1 MANIKNYI
9 LYGVII
15 LVAVITGVAIGSI
28 YVSGIVPSVDTSS
41 LTEATLRD
49 DEETIKK
56 LYEDAVSGKKT
67 TFSAV
72 ELYQIGEYKLK
83 NTERYVKILSGE
95 VTSLFDITQNMK
107 AIKTVTEDGI
117 YYEKMSPAEVPLA
130 PSMAVKQRYEYAKPN
145 EVYLNETRNKD
156 DIKNNDKSVEDYYVE
171 LDESTAKIL
180 TLEEYKSFFNTMP
193 TTPLTYIVSSYTTQ
207 EGTYDKDVTLNS
219 DNQYVF
225 NIKMTGEY
233 AAYAAFYYS
242 YEIAHFAG
250 FSVPTAPPTQ
260 DDLPRWESVEI
271 TVTMNSDFTIQSIK
285 YLEKYNIDTPM
296 LKNASVTDDFT
307 DVFYYDDE
315 TVDKYLAQ
323 SLL

>member
-1 MANIKNYI
+1 MTNIKNYI

-83 NTERYVKILSGE
+83 NTERYVKILSGK
-95 VTSLFDITQNMK
+95 VTNKFTPQYMK
-107 AIKTVTEDGI
+107 AIKTSTEDGI
-117 YYEKMSPAEVPLA
+117 YYLKMSPGTA
-130 PSMAVKQRYEYAKPN
+130 PMAVKQRYEYAKPN
-145 EVYLNETRNKD
+145 EVYLNETRS
-156 DIKNNDKSVEDYYVE
+156 NNNITGDSIETYMVNIPESNAKTIS
-171 LDESTAKIL
+171 LD
-180 TLEEYKSFFNTMP
+180 EYKSIFNTEP

-233 AAYAAFYYS
+233 ATYAAFYYS

-285 YLEKYNIDTPM
+285 YLEKYRVDLILN
-296 LKNASVTDDFT
+296 NVAVSDDFT

>member
-1 MANIKNYI
+1 MTNVKNFI
-9 LYGVII
+9 AYGIII
-15 LVAVITGVAIGSI
+15 LVAVITGVAIGSVYI
-28 YVSGIVPSVDTSS
+28 DGIVPSVDTSS
-41 LTEATLRD
+41 LTEATIRD

-83 NTERYVKILSGE
+83 NTERYVKILSGK
-95 VTSLFDITQNMK
+95 VTNKFTPQYMK
-107 AIKTVTEDGI
+107 AIKTSTEDGI
-117 YYEKMSPAEVPLA
+117 YYLKMSPGTA
-130 PSMAVKQRYEYAKPN
+130 PMAVKQRYEYAKPN
-145 EVYLNETRNKD
+145 EVYLNETRS
-156 DIKNNDKSVEDYYVE
+156 NNNITGDSIETYMVNIPESNAKTIS
-171 LDESTAKIL
+171 LD
-180 TLEEYKSFFNTMP
+180 EYKSIFNTEP

-242 YEIAHFAG
+242 YEIRHFSG
-250 FSVPTAPPTQ
+250 NVPTNPPAQ
-260 DDLPRWESVEI
+260 DELPSWKNVEM
-271 TVTMNSDFTIQSIK
+271 TVTMDNNFNILSIT
-285 YLEKYNIDTPM
+285 YLEKYDIDTPM
-296 LKNASVTDDFT
+296 FKNASVTDDFT

>member
-1 MANIKNYI
+1 MLTNIKNYI

-28 YVSGIVPSVDTSS
+28 YIDGIVPSVDTSS

-83 NTERYVKILSGE
+83 NTERYVKILSGK
-95 VTSLFDITQNMK
+95 VTNKFTPQYMK
-107 AIKTVTEDGI
+107 AIKTSTEDGI
-117 YYEKMSPAEVPLA
+117 YYLKMSPGTA
-130 PSMAVKQRYEYAKPN
+130 PMAVKQRYEYAKPN
-145 EVYLNETRNKD
+145 EVYLNETRS
-156 DIKNNDKSVEDYYVE
+156 NNNITGDSIETYMVNIPESNAKTIS
-171 LDESTAKIL
+171 LD
-180 TLEEYKSFFNTMP
+180 EYKSIFNTEP

-233 AAYAAFYYS
+233 ATYAAFYYS

-285 YLEKYNIDTPM
+285 YLEKYRVDLILN
-296 LKNASVTDDFT
+296 NVAVSDDFT

>member
-41 LTEATLRD
+41 LTEATLRG

-83 NTERYVKILSGE
+83 NTERYVKILSGK
-95 VTSLFDITQNMK
+95 VTNRFTPQYMK
-107 AIKTVTEDGI
+107 AIKTSTEDGI
-117 YYEKMSPAEVPLA
+117 YYLKMSPGTA
-130 PSMAVKQRYEYAKPN
+130 PMAVKQRYEYAKPN
-145 EVYLNETRNKD
+145 EVYLNETRS
-156 DIKNNDKSVEDYYVE
+156 NNNITGDSIETYMVNIPENNAKTIS
-171 LDESTAKIL
+171 LD
-180 TLEEYKSFFNTMP
+180 EYKSIFNTEP

-233 AAYAAFYYS
+233 ATYSAFYYS

-260 DDLPRWESVEI
+260 DDLPRWDSVEI

-285 YLEKYNIDTPM
+285 YLEKYRVDLILN
-296 LKNASVTDDFT
+296 NVAVSDDFT

>member
-1 MANIKNYI
+1 MTNIKNYI

-28 YVSGIVPSVDTSS
+28 YIDGIVPSVDTSS

-83 NTERYVKILSGE
+83 NTERYVKILSGK
-95 VTSLFDITQNMK
+95 VTNRFAPQYMK
-107 AIKTVTEDGI
+107 AIKTSTEDGI
-117 YYEKMSPAEVPLA
+117 YYLKMSPGTA
-130 PSMAVKQRYEYAKPN
+130 PMAVKQRYEYAKPN
-145 EVYLNETRNKD
+145 EVYLNETRS
-156 DIKNNDKSVEDYYVE
+156 NNNITGDSIETYMVNIPENNAKTIS
-171 LDESTAKIL
+171 LD
-180 TLEEYKSFFNTMP
+180 EYKSIFNTEP

-233 AAYAAFYYS
+233 ATYAAFYYS

-285 YLEKYNIDTPM
+285 YLEKYRVDLILN
-296 LKNASVTDDFT
+296 NVAVSDDFT

>member
-1 MANIKNYI
+1 MTNIKNYI

-83 NTERYVKILSGE
+83 NTERYVKILSGK
-95 VTSLFDITQNMK
+95 VTNKFAPQYMK
-107 AIKTVTEDGI
+107 AIKTSTEDGI
-117 YYEKMSPAEVPLA
+117 YYLKMSPGTA
-130 PSMAVKQRYEYAKPN
+130 PMAVKQRYEYAKPN
-145 EVYLNETRNKD
+145 EVYLNETRS
-156 DIKNNDKSVEDYYVE
+156 NNNITGDSIETYMVNIPESNAKTIS
-171 LDESTAKIL
+171 LD
-180 TLEEYKSFFNTMP
+180 EYKSIFNTEP

-233 AAYAAFYYS
+233 ATYAAFYYS

-285 YLEKYNIDTPM
+285 YLEKYRVDLILN
-296 LKNASVTDDFT
+296 NVAVSDDFT

>member
-1 MANIKNYI
+1 MTNIKNYI

-83 NTERYVKILSGE
+83 NTERYVKILSGK
-95 VTSLFDITQNMK
+95 VTNQFASQSPQYMK
-107 AIKTVTEDGI
+107 AIKTSTEDGI
-117 YYEKMSPAEVPLA
+117 YYLKMSPGTA
-130 PSMAVKQRYEYAKPN
+130 PMAVKQRYEYAKPN
-145 EVYLNETRNKD
+145 EVYLNETRS
-156 DIKNNDKSVEDYYVE
+156 NNNITGDSIETYMVNIPESNAKTIS
-171 LDESTAKIL
+171 LD
-180 TLEEYKSFFNTMP
+180 EYKSIFNTEP

-233 AAYAAFYYS
+233 ATYAAFYYS

-285 YLEKYNIDTPM
+285 YLEKYRVDLILN
-296 LKNASVTDDFT
+296 NVAVSDDFT

-315 TVDKYLAQ
+315 TVNKYLAQ

>member
-41 LTEATLRD
+41 LTEATLRG

-83 NTERYVKILSGE
+83 NTERYVKILSGK
-95 VTSLFDITQNMK
+95 VTNRFTPQYMK
-107 AIKTVTEDGI
+107 AIKTSTEDGI
-117 YYEKMSPAEVPLA
+117 YYLKMSPGTA
-130 PSMAVKQRYEYAKPN
+130 PMAVKQRYEYAKPN
-145 EVYLNETRNKD
+145 EVYLNETRS
-156 DIKNNDKSVEDYYVE
+156 NNNITGDSIETYMVNIPENNAKTIS
-171 LDESTAKIL
+171 LD
-180 TLEEYKSFFNTMP
+180 EYKSIFNTEP

-233 AAYAAFYYS
+233 ATYAAFYYS

-285 YLEKYNIDTPM
+285 YLEKYRVDLILN
-296 LKNASVTDDFT
+296 NVAVSDDFT

>member
-1 MANIKNYI
+1 MTNVKNFI
-9 LYGVII
+9 AYGIII
-15 LVAVITGVAIGSI
+15 LVAVITGVAIGSVYI
-28 YVSGIVPSVDTSS
+28 DGIVPSVDTSS

-117 YYEKMSPAEVPLA
+117 YYEKMSPAKVSLA

-180 TLEEYKSFFNTMP
+180 TLDEYKSFFNTMP

-242 YEIAHFAG
+242 YEIRHFSG
-250 FSVPTAPPTQ
+250 NVPTNPPAQ
-260 DDLPRWESVEI
+260 DELPSWKNVEI
-271 TVTMNSDFTIQSIK
+271 TVTMDNNFNILSIT
-285 YLEKYNIDTPM
+285 YLEKYDIDTPM
-296 LKNASVTDDFT
+296 FKNASVTDDFT

>member
-1 MANIKNYI
+1 MTNIKNYI

-28 YVSGIVPSVDTSS
+28 YIDGIVPSVDTSS

-49 DEETIKK
+49 DEETIKN

-83 NTERYVKILSGE
+83 NTERYVKILSGK
-95 VTSLFDITQNMK
+95 VTNKFAPQYMK
-107 AIKTVTEDGI
+107 AIKTSTEDGI
-117 YYEKMSPAEVPLA
+117 YYLKMSPGTA
-130 PSMAVKQRYEYAKPN
+130 PMAVKQRYEYAKPN

-180 TLEEYKSFFNTMP
+180 TLDEYKSFFNTMP
-193 TTPLTYIVSSYTTQ
+193 TTPLTYIVSSYSTQ

-233 AAYAAFYYS
+233 ATYAAFYYS

-285 YLEKYNIDTPM
+285 YLEKYRVDLILN
-296 LKNASVTDDFT
+296 NVAVSDDFT

>member
-1 MANIKNYI
+1 MTNIKNYI

-28 YVSGIVPSVDTSS
+28 YIDGIVPSVDTSS

-83 NTERYVKILSGE
+83 NTERYVKILSGK
-95 VTSLFDITQNMK
+95 VTNQFTPQYMK
-107 AIKTVTEDGI
+107 AIKTSTEDGI
-117 YYEKMSPAEVPLA
+117 YYLKMSPGTA
-130 PSMAVKQRYEYAKPN
+130 PMAVKQRYEYAKPN
-145 EVYLNETRNKD
+145 EVYLNETRS
-156 DIKNNDKSVEDYYVE
+156 NNNITGDSIETYMVNIPESNAKTIS
-171 LDESTAKIL
+171 LD
-180 TLEEYKSFFNTMP
+180 EYKSIFNTEP

-219 DNQYVF
+219 DNQYIF

-233 AAYAAFYYS
+233 ATYAAFYYS

-285 YLEKYNIDTPM
+285 YLEKYRVDLILN
-296 LKNASVTDDFT
+296 NVAVSDDFT

>member
-1 MANIKNYI
+1 MTNIKNYI

-28 YVSGIVPSVDTSS
+28 YIDGIVPSVDTSS
-41 LTEATLRD
+41 LTETTLRD

-83 NTERYVKILSGE
+83 NTERYVKILSGK
-95 VTSLFDITQNMK
+95 VTNKFTPQYMK
-107 AIKTVTEDGI
+107 AIKTSTEDGI
-117 YYEKMSPAEVPLA
+117 YYLKMSPGTA
-130 PSMAVKQRYEYAKPN
+130 PMAVKQRYEYAKPN
-145 EVYLNETRNKD
+145 EVYLNETRS
-156 DIKNNDKSVEDYYVE
+156 NNNITGDSIETYMVNIPESNAKTIS
-171 LDESTAKIL
+171 LD
-180 TLEEYKSFFNTMP
+180 EYKSIFNTEP

-233 AAYAAFYYS
+233 ATYAAFYYS

-285 YLEKYNIDTPM
+285 YLEKYRVDLILN
-296 LKNASVTDDFT
+296 NVAVSDDFT

>member
-1 MANIKNYI
+1 MTNIKNYI

-83 NTERYVKILSGE
+83 NTERYVKILSGK
-95 VTSLFDITQNMK
+95 VTNRFAPQYMK
-107 AIKTVTEDGI
+107 AIKTSTEDGI
-117 YYEKMSPAEVPLA
+117 YYLKMSPGTA
-130 PSMAVKQRYEYAKPN
+130 PMAVKQRYEYAKPN

-180 TLEEYKSFFNTMP
+180 TLDEYKSFFNTMP
-193 TTPLTYIVSSYTTQ
+193 TTPLTYIVSSYSTQ

-233 AAYAAFYYS
+233 ATYAAFYYS

-271 TVTMNSDFTIQSIK
+271 TVTMNSDFTIRSIK
-285 YLEKYNIDTPM
+285 YLEKYRVDLILN
-296 LKNASVTDDFT
+296 NVAVSDDFT

>member
-1 MANIKNYI
+1 MTNIKNYI

-41 LTEATLRD
+41 LTEVTLRD

-83 NTERYVKILSGE
+83 NTERYVKILSGK
-95 VTSLFDITQNMK
+95 VTNRFTPQYMK
-107 AIKTVTEDGI
+107 AIKTSTEDGI
-117 YYEKMSPAEVPLA
+117 YYLKMSPGTA
-130 PSMAVKQRYEYAKPN
+130 PMAVKQRYEYAKPN
-145 EVYLNETRNKD
+145 EVYLNETRS
-156 DIKNNDKSVEDYYVE
+156 NNNITGDSIETYMVNIPENNAKTIS
-171 LDESTAKIL
+171 LD
-180 TLEEYKSFFNTMP
+180 EYKSIFNTEP

-233 AAYAAFYYS
+233 ATYAAFYYS

-285 YLEKYNIDTPM
+285 YLEKYRVDLILN
-296 LKNASVTDDFT
+296 NVAVSDDFT

>member
-1 MANIKNYI
+1 MTNIKNYI

-28 YVSGIVPSVDTSS
+28 YVSAIVPSVDTSS

-83 NTERYVKILSGE
+83 NTERYVKILSGK
-95 VTSLFDITQNMK
+95 VTNQFAPQYMK
-107 AIKTVTEDGI
+107 AIKTSTEDGI
-117 YYEKMSPAEVPLA
+117 YYLKMSPGTA
-130 PSMAVKQRYEYAKPN
+130 PMAVKQRYEYAKPN
-145 EVYLNETRNKD
+145 EVYLNETRS
-156 DIKNNDKSVEDYYVE
+156 NNNITGDSIETYMVNIPESNAKTIS
-171 LDESTAKIL
+171 LD
-180 TLEEYKSFFNTMP
+180 EYKSIFNTEP

-233 AAYAAFYYS
+233 ATYAAFYYS

-285 YLEKYNIDTPM
+285 YLEKYRVDLILN
-296 LKNASVTDDFT
+296 NVAVSDDFT

>member
-1 MANIKNYI
+1 MTNIKNYI

-28 YVSGIVPSVDTSS
+28 YIDGIVPSVDTSS

-83 NTERYVKILSGE
+83 NTERYVKILSGK
-95 VTSLFDITQNMK
+95 VTNKFAPQYMK
-107 AIKTVTEDGI
+107 AIKTSTEDGI
-117 YYEKMSPAEVPLA
+117 YYLKMSPGTA
-130 PSMAVKQRYEYAKPN
+130 PMAVKQRYEYAKPN
-145 EVYLNETRNKD
+145 EVYLNETRS
-156 DIKNNDKSVEDYYVE
+156 NNNITGDSIETYMVNIPESNAKTIS
-171 LDESTAKIL
+171 LD
-180 TLEEYKSFFNTMP
+180 EYKSIFNTEP

-233 AAYAAFYYS
+233 ATYAAFYYS

-285 YLEKYNIDTPM
+285 YLEKYRVDLILN
-296 LKNASVTDDFT
+296 NVAVSDDFT

>member
-1 MANIKNYI
+1 MTNIKNYI

-28 YVSGIVPSVDTSS
+28 YIDGIVPSVDTSS
-41 LTEATLRD
+41 LTEATIRD

-83 NTERYVKILSGE
+83 NTERYVKILSGK
-95 VTSLFDITQNMK
+95 VTNKFTPQYMK
-107 AIKTVTEDGI
+107 AIKTSTEDGI
-117 YYEKMSPAEVPLA
+117 YYLKMSPGTA
-130 PSMAVKQRYEYAKPN
+130 PMAVKQRYEYAKPN
-145 EVYLNETRNKD
+145 EVYLNETRS
-156 DIKNNDKSVEDYYVE
+156 NNNITGDSIETYMVNIPESNAKTIS
-171 LDESTAKIL
+171 LD
-180 TLEEYKSFFNTMP
+180 EYKSIFNTEP

-219 DNQYVF
+219 NNQYVF
-225 NIKMTGEY
+225 NIKMTCEY
-233 AAYAAFYYS
+233 ATYAAFYYS

-285 YLEKYNIDTPM
+285 YLEKYRVDLILN
-296 LKNASVTDDFT
+296 NVAVSDDFT